1 MSIPRHAL
9 FIVCPVS
16 GFQNQEFSFSLPS
29 PAYVIPLAFSTGRK
43 RLPKRLRT
51 EPGDRNLNMLD
62 KSKKIKEEEKAVLV
76 GLVHKDQT
84 EAQVNEYLDEL
95 AFLAETAGAE
105 AMKRFTQKLPHP
117 DSRTFVGKGKL
128 EEIRQYVQAKEVQI
142 VIFDDELS
150 GAQIN
155 NIEKALGVKTIDRSD
170 LILDIFARRAK
181 TAQARAQVELAQYQY
196 ILPRLRGMWKHLER
210 LGGGIG
216 TRGPGETEIET
227 DRRIV
232 RDKISLLKKKL
243 AEIDKQA
250 YTQRKDRGEFI
261 RVALV
266 GYTNVGKSTLM
277 NLLSKRDVFAENKL
291 FATLD
296 TTTSKVVYE
305 NTPFLLSDTVGFIRK
320 LPHHLVESF
329 KSTLDEV
336 READILLHVVDVS
349 HPGYEEQIAVV
360 NKTLQELGAAEKP
373 VLTIF
378 NKMDLYEQIT
388 FDEWLEEE
396 TKKEILHDLYDR
408 WQGETGG
415 NAVFVSATERRNLDG
430 LRRTILDK
438 VRKLYRVR
446 YPYKTDFFYG
456 EEGEMSDQ

>member
-1 MSIPRHAL
+1 M
-9 FIVCPVS
+9 
-16 GFQNQEFSFSLPS
+16 
-29 PAYVIPLAFSTGRK
+29 
-43 RLPKRLRT
+43 
-51 EPGDRNLNMLD
+51 
-62 KSKKIKEEEKAVLV
+62 LV
-76 GLVHKDQT
+76 GMVHKDQT
-84 EAQVNEYLDEL
+84 EPQVQEYLDEL
-95 AFLAETAGAE
+95 AFLAETAGAITV
-105 AMKRFTQKLPHP
+105 KRFTQKLPHP

-128 EEIRQYVQAKEVQI
+128 EEINQYIQGKDISVI
-142 VIFDDELS
+142 IFDDELT

-155 NIEKALGVKTIDRSD
+155 NIEKALNVKTIDRSD

-181 TAQARAQVELAQYQY
+181 TAQAKAQVELAQYQY

-232 RDKISLLKKKL
+232 RDKISLLRKRL

-250 YTQRKDRGEFI
+250 QTQRKDRGEFI

-277 NLLSKRDVFAENKL
+277 TLLSKSDVFAENKL

-296 TTTSKVVYE
+296 TTTRKVVFE

-336 READILLHVVDVS
+336 READILLHVVDIS
-349 HPGYEEQIAVV
+349 HPAYEDQLGVV
-360 NKTLQELGAAEKP
+360 NKTLQEIGAFDKP
-373 VLTIF
+373 MITIF
-378 NKMDLYEQIT
+378 NKMDLYEKNT
-388 FDEWLEEE
+388 FDSWLEES
-396 TKKEILHDLYDR
+396 TRQDILADLRDR
-408 WQGETGG
+408 WQNETMG
-415 NAVFVSATERRNLDG
+415 NAIFVSAIERRNIDG
-430 LRRTILDK
+430 LRNTILQK
-438 VRKLYRVR
+438 VRDLYKIR
-446 YPYKTDFFYG
+446 YPYKSEFLW
-456 EEGEMSDQ
+456 